1 MRTTIYLPDD
11 LNAAARRMQ
20 INVSEV
26 CARALRDA
34 IVNRKQELQASIE
47 LGERARQLLHAL
59 EQDPAEEVP
68 TEA

>member
-1 MRTTIYLPDD
+1 MRTTIHLPDD

-34 IVNRKQELQASIE
+34 IVNRKKDLQATVHA
-47 LGERARQLLHAL
+47 GEHAQRLLEAL
-59 EQDPAEEVP
+59 EQPEQEVPAEV
-68 TEA
+68 